1 MKEYKLKKDT
11 LANSREGMTIIKCGK
26 LTKGTVLN
34 QKEILDIFDLTEEE
48 EEFKDWFEPIEPKEF
63 TRSDMLGFAKYYF
76 KLDYGNQNDPNLLD
90 FFIKERR
97 KQNE

>member
-1 MKEYKLKKDT
+1 MKDYKLKKDT
-11 LANSREGMTIIKCGK
+11 LCGDGFIHK
-26 LTKGTVLN
+26 KGN
-34 QKEILDIFDLTEEE
+34 ILDQKYILDRFDLSEEDPD
-48 EEFKDWFEPIEPKEF
+48 FKEWFEPIEPKEF
-63 TRSDMLGFAKYYF
+63 TRSDMLGFARYYF